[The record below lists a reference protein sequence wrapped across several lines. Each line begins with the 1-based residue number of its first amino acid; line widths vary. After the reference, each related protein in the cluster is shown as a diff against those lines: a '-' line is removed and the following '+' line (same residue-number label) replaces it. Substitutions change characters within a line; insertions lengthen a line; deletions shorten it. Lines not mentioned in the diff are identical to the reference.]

1 MASSGSGF
9 GGSTRCICSFDA
21 SLFAFQ
27 SSRCTCG
34 RITTTALSS
43 SMTRTRIRKLQ
54 QSSFFSTSGF
64 VRPSPSPSVQVDDGE
79 DDEVANDNDDD
90 IALTTDLSI
99 AKGRWQNPRSRWAR
113 RRHRKRMSKMEES
126 ADSSSGS
133 SEDNTELLDW
143 ETFEFGTSPKMDR
156 RFDNNNNNNTNND
169 PITSPSDVTGI
180 PDNVLNTISTNSI
193 TYKSYQE
200 FEKNI
205 DKRTSSKSIQTQIDL
220 LSLSSD
226 IVARAITTLSPYIQQ
241 RRLRRIESVL
251 QQRTRHTTFLFE
263 NPSNPSNVYACLR
276 TLDSFGIQYVNV
288 VITSDSYTGKAA
300 MNQKR
305 GMRTAMGSASWMTI
319 RQFDCIENAISTL
332 RQEEGC
338 VIYASDLNPMAKD
351 VRELTWDVDYDD
363 NDDENNDDGMQ
374 QKRKQQRP
382 ICIVMGNEERGI
394 SKTLRNLA
402 DETFYLPMCGF
413 AESFNLSVA
422 TAITL
427 AYMKAASST
436 TILSS
441 SDTNKSNSGSDKTII
456 DDDDDDDDG
465 GGGGSSDILQY
476 RGPLR
481 PGDLDP
487 HEVQCLKLRGVLNSL
502 AQKRLG
508 KILLD
513 KEGIVLPASL
523 YNE

>member
-1 MASSGSGF
+1 MLYLY
-9 GGSTRCICSFDA
+9 T
-21 SLFAFQ
+21 
-27 SSRCTCG
+27 
-34 RITTTALSS
+34 
-43 SMTRTRIRKLQ
+43 
-54 QSSFFSTSGF
+54 
-64 VRPSPSPSVQVDDGE
+64 
-79 DDEVANDNDDD
+79 
-90 IALTTDLSI
+90 
-99 AKGRWQNPRSRWAR
+99 
-113 RRHRKRMSKMEES
+113 
-126 ADSSSGS
+126 
-133 SEDNTELLDW
+133 
-143 ETFEFGTSPKMDR
+143 
-156 RFDNNNNNNTNND
+156 
-169 PITSPSDVTGI
+169 
-180 PDNVLNTISTNSI
+180 TNSI

-205 DKRTSSKSIQTQIDL
+205 DKRTSTKSIQTQIDL

-338 VIYASDLNPMAKD
+338 LIYASDLNPMAKD
-351 VRELTWDVDYDD
+351 VRQLTWDVDYDD
-363 NDDENNDDGMQ
+363 NNDNGMQ

-427 AYMKAASST
+427 AYMKAASTT

-456 DDDDDDDDG
+456 DDDDGGG

-523 YNE
+523 YKE